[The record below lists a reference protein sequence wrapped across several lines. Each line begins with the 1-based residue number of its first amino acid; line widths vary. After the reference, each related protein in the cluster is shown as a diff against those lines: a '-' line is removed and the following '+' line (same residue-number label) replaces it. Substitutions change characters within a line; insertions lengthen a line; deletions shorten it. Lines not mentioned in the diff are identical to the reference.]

1 MANTYKDIIVYPSR
15 GSNSEDPNI
24 AFRGANST
32 ANTLLTLRVLPDAN
46 GTLSWEGANT
56 GQLFS
61 ISNDIDGDVF
71 TVSDI
76 SGTPLIIANANGQVD
91 FTPEGGVVVYGANS
105 TVSDMPHVEVTSSS
119 TFAEN
124 AAGKILIANS
134 ASALTL
140 TFAASQRDG
149 GHATTIIRRGS
160 GNVTIAVSGVTKYNV
175 SNYSDSNIALQN
187 GSATVVYTA
196 TNAVHLMGDITGSSL
211 QGATGSTGTQG
222 VQGVQ
227 GRQGTTGTQGV
238 QGRQGAAGTTYTTAS
253 NVQLRSLGLG
263 TAASGTTGELRA
275 TNNITAYYSDMRLK
289 KFIGRIE
296 EALDKV
302 RRVQGFYWEANELSQ
317 SLGYKKKREV
327 GVSAQEMK
335 EILPEIIEKAP
346 IDDKYMTLDYAK
358 IVPLLI
364 EAVKELDQQVQ
375 SQDKR
380 IRQLEERD

>member
-24 AFRGANST
+24 AFRGANSS

-56 GQLFS
+56 GQLFA
-61 ISNDIDGDVF
+61 ISNDMDGDVF
-71 TVSDI
+71 VVNDI
-76 SGTPLIIANANGQVD
+76 SGTPLLVANANGQVD
-91 FTPEGGVVVYGANS
+91 FVPEGGDVIYGS
-105 TVSDMPHVEVTSSS
+105 TATVADMPAVEVTSSS
-119 TFAEN
+119 SYAQN

-140 TFAASQRDG
+140 TFAA
-149 GHATTIIRRGS
+149 ATRANFAVTVLRRGS
-160 GNVTIAVSGVTKYNV
+160 GNVTIAASGVTKHNV
-175 SNYSDSNIALQN
+175 ANYTTANIAIQN
-187 GSATVVYTA
+187 GSATIVYTA
-196 TNAVHLMGDITGSSL
+196 TNAIHVMGDFDGSAL
-211 QGATGSTGTQG
+211 QGPTGAQGTTGTQG

-227 GRQGTTGTQGV
+227 GRQGVQGV
-238 QGRQGAAGTTYTTAS
+238 QGRQGVAGTTYTTSS

-302 RRVQGFYWEANELSQ
+302 RRVQGFYWEANEKAQ
-317 SLGYKKKREV
+317 ALGYEKKREV
-327 GVSAQEMK
+327 GVSAQEFK
-335 EILPEIIEKAP
+335 EILPEIIKDAP
-346 IDDKYMTLDYAK
+346 IDSKYMTLDYAH

-364 EAVKELDQQVQ
+364 EAIKELDTKVQ
-375 SQDKR
+375 SQDER